1 MNKVDQHIKRM
12 MLQYPSLFPN
22 RIKCLRQLFLVN
34 GNGYDWDENGCLT
47 DSCGSYDNRPEDKMR
62 YDDLDTR
69 NDDLAKILGED
80 DKVDTLSDI
89 RKFQKLRDVKERL
102 DREFC
107 EQHIDLMCQFHDTW
121 DNFSYADLQHFDVRW
136 SAFHDAPYGNID
148 AVWLS
153 AMEETVNKLKYAFNL
168 IWFLHFDNP
177 LRGEKQPEPSMFS
190 RMPEK
195 FQKMYTEIQEI
206 EDKLEAQSGSKARA
220 KEFWD
225 SIKDDIL
232 K

>member
-22 RIKCLRQLFLVN
+22 RISCLKQLFLTN
-34 GNGYDWDENGCLT
+34 GNGYKWDANGCLT
-47 DSCGSYDNRPEDKMR
+47 DACGSYDDRAEDKMS

-69 NDDLAKILGED
+69 EYDRYGDSED
-80 DKVDTLSDI
+80 DEVDTLSDI
-89 RKFQKLRDVKERL
+89 RKFHKLRDAKERL
-102 DREFC
+102 DREFR
-107 EQHIDLMCQFHDTW
+107 EQHIDLICQFHDTW
-121 DNFSYADLQHFDVRW
+121 DNFSYADLQHFDPNW
-136 SAFHDAPYGNID
+136 SAFKNAPYGSID
-148 AVWLS
+148 ADWLHV
-153 AMEETVNKLKYAFNL
+153 MEETIKKLMYAFNQN
-168 IWFLHFDNP
+168 WSLHYDNP

-195 FQKMYTEIQEI
+195 FQRMYTEIQEI
-206 EDKLEAQSGSKARA
+206 EDKLESQSGAKARA